1 MIEKNFDIPFIADL
15 ALREKQ
21 IQQNYRPI
29 MAAHK
34 RFARPRALFRGAML
48 LV

>member
-1 MIEKNFDIPFIADL
+1 MGIEQRFNVPFIASM

-29 MAAHK
+29 RCPQVVCPPSRDA
-34 RFARPRALFRGAML
+34 FS
-48 LV
+48 